1 MTPEPDA
8 ARIAAAVL
16 AVPDVAGLHGGRF
29 GEIATLDPPRRIKGV
44 RVRDEDVTIA
54 VTAHF
59 PVVAADLA
67 AAVRAAAGVTGRAVH
82 VILADLAEHPTVEQ
96 QAKEKVS

>member
-16 AVPDVAGLHGGRF
+16 AVPGVAGLHGGRF

-59 PVVAADLA
+59 PMVAADLA

-82 VILADLAEHPTVEQ
+82 VILADLAEQPTVEQ

>member
-16 AVPDVAGLHGGRF
+16 AVPGVADLHGGRF
-29 GEIATLDPPRRIKGV
+29 GEIAALDPPRRIAGV
-44 RVRDEDVTIA
+44 RVREQDVTMA
-54 VTAHF
+54 VTAYF
-59 PVVAADLA
+59 PVAAADLA

-82 VILADLAEHPTVEQ
+82 VVLADLVEQSTVEQ

>member
-16 AVPDVAGLHGGRF
+16 AVPGVAGLHGGRF
-29 GEIATLDPPRRIKGV
+29 GEIATFDPPRRVEGV
-44 RVRDEDVTIA
+44 RVREEDVTIA

-59 PVVAADLA
+59 PVVAAELA
-67 AAVRAAAGVTGRAVH
+67 AAVRAAASVTGRAVH
-82 VILADLAEHPTVEQ
+82 VILADLVEQSTVEQ